1 MKKKYP
7 LLIVLIALYQSGL
20 CQTIT
25 RYSVYKLENRIG
37 QEESS
42 EDPSGGMHI
51 NITTN
56 DRGTAMKLAAS
67 FSVDK
72 GNTGYTSAGNTSR
85 FTTESIDTSFS
96 QGNGFPLSKN
106 GSIKMRELLIAAW
119 NKAGRPD
126 FVPSVF
132 NGKPINISLI
142 GKEKDPLTNAE
153 LSIIKINADLDEILW
168 LDEKGNAVYLSIC
181 DAEGDKRE
189 VINDVYVP
197 FFKTFNH
204 TSSQYL
210 IKAYADGNKSLGQS
224 YPVIAVLG
232 GNIIDVADSGKIS
245 YNTLVL
251 LKNGKIDYIGK
262 ADKALIPVG
271 ATIIDATDKF
281 LIPGLWNMHVH
292 LFHPEYLKRELLTGV
307 TTVRDMAN
315 EFDFIINLKKTAD
328 DVFFP
333 APRILNAGVLDGKS
347 PYGLGVVRAT
357 NEQEIKANVKMYH
370 DAGFNQIKIYSYIK
384 KNDFDAIVKEARLY
398 NMDVVGHLPVGYT
411 VGYFIDNGMKS
422 ISHIHYFMNNIKW
435 DGDLKITNKPLL
447 DKLIEKKIYLDPT
460 LNIYNLTGDKKVPL
474 YNKLVKLFFDY
485 GVPIVAGTDNEGT
498 LPGEMQSYVKLG
510 LSPLDALRSAT
521 IVPATMMNMEVQS
534 GSIATGKNADLLILN
549 SNPLINMDALDNID
563 VIIKGQLVID
573 KNTVQ

>member
-1 MKKKYP
+1 MKKKYL
-7 LLIVLIALYQSGL
+7 LLIVFIALYHNCF

-37 QEESS
+37 REESS
-42 EDPSGGMHI
+42 EDPSGGVHI

-56 DRGTAMKLAAS
+56 DRGTAMTLAAS

-72 GNTGYTSAGNTSR
+72 GNVRYTSAGNTSR

-96 QGNGFPLSKN
+96 QDKGFPMSKN
-106 GSIKMRELLIAAW
+106 GSIKTRELLIADW

-126 FVPSVF
+126 FIPSVL
-132 NGKPINISLI
+132 NGQPISISVI
-142 GKEKDPLTNAE
+142 GKEKDPLTNGE
-153 LSIIKINADLDEILW
+153 LAIIKINTDLDEILW
-168 LDEKGNAVYLSIC
+168 VDEKGNAVYLSIC

-189 VINDVYVP
+189 VINDAYLP
-197 FFKTFNH
+197 FFKVFNH
-204 TSSQYL
+204 TSNQYL
-210 IKAYADGNKSLGQS
+210 IKTYADGNKNLGQS
-224 YPVIAVLG
+224 YAVIAVLG

-251 LKNGKIDYIGK
+251 LKNGKIAYIGK
-262 ADKALIPVG
+262 ADKALIPAG

-315 EFDFIINLKKTAD
+315 EFDFITNLKKVAD
-328 DVFFP
+328 DVSFP

-347 PYGLGVVRAT
+347 PYGLGVIRAT

-398 NMDVVGHLPVGYT
+398 DMDVVGHLPVGYT
-411 VGYFIDNGMKS
+411 VGYFIDNGIQS

-435 DGDLKITNKPLL
+435 DGDLKATNKPLL

-460 LNIYNLTGDKKVPL
+460 LNIYNLTGDKKIPL

-498 LPGEMQSYVKLG
+498 IPDEIQSYVKLG

-521 IVPATMMNMEVQS
+521 IVPATMMKLDAQS

-549 SNPLINMDALDNID
+549 SNPLINMDALDNIA
-563 VIIKGQLVID
+563 VIIKGQLVINKNAD
-573 KNTVQ
+573 K